1 MATPSSGTITLNE
14 VHVEAGGSSGSQCS
28 FNDSDI
34 RSICASSVGSQFSMS
49 DMYERAADFSFSGTT
64 GANSQS
70 VSSGYAVITT
80 YTRGLTSS
88 GTSIDSGGTR
98 GSMSPNSDSDYFSN
112 SATIQNELQSIGVAV
127 SKTLVLQNGL
137 ANATNSDTACFK
149 SMVIGSTTFNRA
161 DATFLTN
168 SSLTQ
173 FTWSFAATNDGFSDT
188 TSTVAPFP
196 SPGSTYTGSFRRR
209 T

>member
-1 MATPSSGTITLNE
+1 MVNVIKNFDLVKDEISN
-14 VHVEAGGSSGSQCS
+14 
-28 FNDSDI
+28 FKN
-34 RSICASSVGSQFSMS
+34 
-49 DMYERAADFSFSGTT
+49 
-64 GANSQS
+64 AN
-70 VSSGYAVITT
+70 I
-80 YTRGLTSS
+80 
-88 GTSIDSGGTR
+88 
-98 GSMSPNSDSDYFSN
+98 
-112 SATIQNELQSIGVAV
+112 VAV

-137 ANATNSDTACFK
+137 ANATNSDTVCFK